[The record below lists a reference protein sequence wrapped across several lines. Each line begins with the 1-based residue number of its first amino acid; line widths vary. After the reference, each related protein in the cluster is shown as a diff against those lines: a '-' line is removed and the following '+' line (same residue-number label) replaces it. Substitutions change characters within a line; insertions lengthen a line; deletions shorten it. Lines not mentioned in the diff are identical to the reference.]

1 MLWTEV
7 RVTCGV
13 KDLDDVCSVMSM
25 LENSI
30 QINDLS
36 DLDTNLR
43 TVYGDLIDES
53 LLNADKNV
61 ASCSIYVPEERNL
74 SEYLS
79 YIKTRLGDLGIDAKT
94 EIIGYDEE
102 EWSTA
107 WKKYYKPT
115 RVGEHVVVVPSWEK
129 YEPEKDDIVIDM
141 DPGMAF
147 GTGTHE
153 TTRLCAS
160 LLEKNVMRGD
170 YMLDVGSGSGILA
183 IIAKKLGAAYC
194 AGCDIDEVAVRTEKE
209 NAGRNDCDSEF
220 YKSDLLKNVKIRND
234 RKFDVV
240 TANIVADIIIRMSD
254 NIGEYIRDGGLL
266 IASGIIDERES
277 EVNAALTARGFEKI
291 VAEHEK
297 GWCAVLYKKSK

>member
-1 MLWTEV
+1 MLWTQV
-7 RVTCGV
+7 KVTCDV

-30 QINDLS
+30 QIEDLS
-36 DLDTNLR
+36 DLDTSLK

-53 LLNADKNV
+53 IKNADKSV

-79 YIKTRLGDLGIDAKT
+79 YINTRLAELKISAKT
-94 EIIGYDEE
+94 EIIGCDEE

-115 RVGEHVVVVPSWEK
+115 RVGKNIVVVPSWED
-129 YEPEKDDIVIDM
+129 YSPKDNDIIIDM

-160 LLEKNVMRGD
+160 LLEKNVCRGD
-170 YMLDVGSGSGILA
+170 FMLDVGSGSGILA
-183 IIAKKLGAAYC
+183 IIAKKLGADYV

-209 NAGRNDCDSEF
+209 NAARNGCDIDF
-220 YKSDLLKNVKIRND
+220 YRSDLLKSVKLKNGREYDI
-234 RKFDVV
+234 V
-240 TANIVADIIIRMSD
+240 TANIVADIIIRMSND
-254 NIGEYIRDGGLL
+254 VGKYIRRGGLL
-266 IASGIIDERES
+266 IASGIIDERENDVDS
-277 EVNAALTARGFEKI
+277 AICEKEFEKI
-291 VAEHEK
+291 ASEHEK
-297 GWCAVLYKKSK
+297 GWCACLYRKR

>member
-7 RVTCGV
+7 KVTCSV

-61 ASCSIYVPEERNL
+61 ASCIIYVPEERNL

-79 YIKTRLGDLGIDAKT
+79 YIKTRLSDLKIDAKT
-94 EIIGYDEE
+94 EVIGCDEE

-115 RVGEHVVVVPSWEK
+115 RVGEHVIVVPSWEK
-129 YEPEKDDIVIDM
+129 YEPEIDDIVIDM

-160 LLEKNVMRGD
+160 LLEKNVKQGD

-183 IIAKKLGAAYC
+183 IIAKKLGSNYT
-194 AGCDIDEVAVRTEKE
+194 AGCDIDDVAVRTEKE
-209 NAGRNDCDSEF
+209 NAERNGCDIDF
-220 YKSDLLKNVKIRND
+220 YKSDLLKNVKIKD
-234 RKFDVV
+234 GRKFDIV
-240 TANIVADIIIRMSD
+240 TANIVADIIIRMSE
-254 NIGEYIRDGGLL
+254 NIGEYIREEGLL
-266 IASGIIDERES
+266 IASGIIDEREN
-277 EVNAALTARGFEKI
+277 EVDAVLTARGFEKI
-291 VAEHEK
+291 GAEHEK
-297 GWCAVLYKKSK
+297 GWCAILYKKSK

>member
-7 RVTCGV
+7 KVTCSV

-53 LLNADKNV
+53 LLSADKNV

-79 YIKTRLGDLGIDAKT
+79 YIKTRLSDLKIDAKT
-94 EIIGYDEE
+94 EIIGCDEE

-115 RVGEHVVVVPSWEK
+115 RVGQHVVVVPSWEK
-129 YEPEKDDIVIDM
+129 YEPKSGDIIIDM

-160 LLEKNVMRGD
+160 LLEKNIKPGD

-183 IIAKKLGAAYC
+183 IIAKKLGSDYT

-209 NAGRNDCDSEF
+209 NAERNGCAIDF
-220 YKSDLLKNVKIRND
+220 YKSDLLKNVKIKD
-234 RKFDVV
+234 GRKFDIV
-240 TANIVADIIIRMSD
+240 TANIVADIIIRMSE
-254 NIGEYIRDGGLL
+254 NIGDYISDGGLL
-266 IASGIIDERES
+266 IASGIIDERED
-277 EVNAALTARGFEKI
+277 EVDRAITAHGLKKI
-291 VAEHEK
+291 GAEHEK
-297 GWCAVLYKKSK
+297 GWCAVLYKK

>member
-7 RVTCGV
+7 KVTCNV

-36 DLDTNLR
+36 DLDTDLK

-53 LLNADKNV
+53 LLNADKNI

-79 YIKTRLGDLGIDAKT
+79 YINTRLSDLKIDAKT
-94 EIIGYDEE
+94 EIIGCDEE

-115 RVGEHVVVVPSWEK
+115 RVGKRVVVVPSWEK
-129 YEPEKDDIVIDM
+129 YEPESDDIIIDM

-160 LLEKNVMRGD
+160 LLEKNVKSGD

-183 IIAKKLGAAYC
+183 IIAKKLGADYV

-209 NAGRNDCDSEF
+209 NAERNGCDIDF
-220 YKSDLLKNVKIRND
+220 YKSDLLKSVKLKD
-234 RKFDVV
+234 DKKFDIV
-240 TANIVADIIIRMSD
+240 TANIVADIIIRMSE
-254 NIGEYIRDGGLL
+254 NIGEFVKSGGLL
-266 IASGIIDERES
+266 IASGIIDQREN
-277 EVNAALTARGFEKI
+277 EVDEAVTSKGFEKI
-291 VAEHEK
+291 CSDHEK
-297 GWCAVLYKKSK
+297 GWCAVLYRRV

>member
-1 MLWTEV
+1 MIWTQV
-7 RVTCGV
+7 RVSCDV
-13 KDLDDVCSVMSM
+13 KDLDNVCSVMSM

-30 QINDLS
+30 QVEDYS
-36 DLDTNLR
+36 DLETGLK

-53 LLNADKNV
+53 ILNADKNR
-61 ASCSIYVPEERNL
+61 AACSIYVPEERNL
-74 SEYLS
+74 SEYTM
-79 YIKTRLGDLGIDAKT
+79 YISTRLSDLGVDAKI
-94 EIIGYDEE
+94 ELLGCDEE

-115 RVGEHVVVVPSWEK
+115 RVGKNLVVVPGWEK
-129 YEPEKDDIVIDM
+129 YEPKQGDIIIDM

-160 LLEKNVMRGD
+160 LLEKNIKSGN

-183 IIAKKLGAAYC
+183 IAAKKLGADYC

-209 NAGRNDCDSEF
+209 NAERNNCDIDF
-220 YKSDLLKNVKIRND
+220 YRSDLLKSVKLKD
-234 RKFDVV
+234 GKLFDIV

-254 NIGEYIRDGGLL
+254 DIGKYISKSGLL
-266 IASGIIDERES
+266 IVSGIIVERES
-277 EVNAALTARGFEKI
+277 EVDSALIENGFEKI
-291 VAEHEK
+291 DAEYEN
-297 GWCAVLYKKSK
+297 GWCACLFMKK